1 MTLRN
6 LQIFLAVAESGSMS
20 KAAEALFMT
29 QPSISQ
35 DISEMER
42 TYKVVLFER
51 KNHRLKLTPTGELLV
66 QYAKKTLNAAQETDD
81 FLNYESSHPRISVG
95 ATATIGA
102 CIMSP
107 IVVKLHEAIPGIVH
121 HVCVANTV
129 IIVEK
134 LLKGVLDIALVEGI
148 VTDPNLEARTV
159 IRDRLVLIC
168 AQGHSFCT
176 RDSIDIHEL
185 GGVPLILSEIGSS
198 TRSHFEDL
206 LHKNDIEENMCWGSY
221 NFDAIIDAVKHNL
234 GVGIIS
240 ERIVKKDNIKDTLH
254 VCEITGADM
263 NCNYQ
268 LVYPKNKIFPA
279 SLTEFI
285 RICEEMGLYDIL

>member
-6 LQIFLAVAESGSMS
+6 LRIFLAVAETGSMS
-20 KAAEALFMT
+20 KAAKALYMT

-42 TYKVVLFER
+42 TYKVILFER
-51 KNHRLKLTPTGELLV
+51 KNHFLKLTPTGELLM
-66 QYAKKTLNAAQETDD
+66 QYAKKTLDAAKETED
-81 FLNYESSHPRISVG
+81 FLNYESSHPRIRVG

-129 IIVEK
+129 IIVGK
-134 LLKGVLDIALVEGI
+134 ILKGELDIALVEGI
-148 VTDPNLEARTV
+148 VSDPNLEVRDV
-159 IRDRLVLIC
+159 IRDKLVLIC
-168 AQGHSFCT
+168 AQEHTFCT

-185 GGVPLILSEIGSS
+185 DRIPLILSEIGSG
-198 TRSHFEDL
+198 TRSRFEDL
-206 LHKNDIEENMCWGSY
+206 LRQNDIEENMCWGSY

-234 GVGIIS
+234 GVSIIS
-240 ERIVKKDNIKDTLH
+240 ERIAKKSSIKDTLH

-268 LVYPKNKIFPA
+268 LVYPKNKIFPI

-285 RICEEMGLYDIL
+285 RICEEMSLYDIL